1 MGRVL
6 VFLVEFR
13 SALSFLEKTEVLYA
27 VCEGEGGGE
36 GG

>member
-1 MGRVL
+1 MRRLL
-6 VFLVEFR
+6 VFLGELR
-13 SALSFLEKTEVLYA
+13 SALSCLEKTEVLCV